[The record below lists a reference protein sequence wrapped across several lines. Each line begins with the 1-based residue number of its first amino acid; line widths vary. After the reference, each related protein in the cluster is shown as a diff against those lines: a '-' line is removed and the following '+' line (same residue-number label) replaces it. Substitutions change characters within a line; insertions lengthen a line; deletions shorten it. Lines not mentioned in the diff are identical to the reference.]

1 MRQQM
6 SQQSLEKKMKKT
18 VKPLM
23 KKNHIRSNKMQGS
36 TANSDMRI
44 GLRKS
49 KQNRKKHKDKNN
61 QRKDETGRT
70 DEEDSTYP

>member
-1 MRQQM
+1 MR
-6 SQQSLEKKMKKT
+6 QQSLEKKMKKT

-36 TANSDMRI
+36 TAYSDMRT

-49 KQNRKKHKDKNN
+49 NKIEKHKDKNN
-61 QRKDETGRT
+61 QRKDDRHVRLTKKIPHT
-70 DEEDSTYP
+70 HD

>member
-23 KKNHIRSNKMQGS
+23 KKIHIRSNKMQGS
-36 TANSDMRI
+36 TANNDMRI

-49 KQNRKKHKDKNN
+49 KQNRKA
-61 QRKDETGRT
+61 QR
-70 DEEDSTYP
+70 